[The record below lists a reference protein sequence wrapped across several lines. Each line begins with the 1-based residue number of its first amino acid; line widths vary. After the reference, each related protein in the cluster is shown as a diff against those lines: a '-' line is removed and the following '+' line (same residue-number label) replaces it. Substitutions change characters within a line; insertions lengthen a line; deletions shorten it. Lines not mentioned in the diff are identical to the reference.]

1 MAIPSCLVDTNILLR
16 LTRRADPE
24 HGLVQAFL
32 SRLVLDGTNLHYA
45 HQNIAELWN
54 VMTRPV
60 DRNGFGLSIPE
71 AEQEVRIIE
80 SGMTL
85 LADNQAVYGEWRKI
99 VVRYKVRG
107 VHVHDARLAAVMYAH
122 NLEHLLTLNPSAF
135 SRFEGI
141 TIVHPARSDN
151 W

>member
-16 LTRRADPE
+16 LTRSADPE
-24 HGLVQAFL
+24 HGLVQASI
-32 SRLVLDGTNLHYA
+32 SRLVLDGTALHYA

-54 VMTRPV
+54 VMTRPR
-60 DRNGFGLSIPE
+60 DRNGLGLDIQD

-85 LADNQAVYGEWRKI
+85 LPDNQGVYSEWRKI
-99 VVRYKVRG
+99 VVRYNVRG
-107 VHVHDARLAAVMYAH
+107 AQVHDARLAALMYAH
-122 NLEHLLTLNPSAF
+122 HLEHLLTLNPSDF

-141 TIVHPARSDN
+141 TVVHPARVG
-151 W
+151 